1 MNTNSNDN
9 LSAEDGGAIVNRAVS
24 GRAFSFLQSMPVN
37 GIVFLEQSA
46 MWYAMNGDVEWYLG
60 LTVHQRIQVKAYF
73 YDERALPF
81 R

>member
-1 MNTNSNDN
+1 MEAKRDISKEQNR
-9 LSAEDGGAIVNRAVS
+9 ADGNRAVS